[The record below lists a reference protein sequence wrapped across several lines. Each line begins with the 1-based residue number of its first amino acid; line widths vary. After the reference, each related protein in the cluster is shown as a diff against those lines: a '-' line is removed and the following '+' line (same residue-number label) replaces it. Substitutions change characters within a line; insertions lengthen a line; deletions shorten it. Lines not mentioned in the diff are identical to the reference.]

1 MNTQVGDRLI
11 HCKACGSSI
20 SVNTPIKVNN
30 KGHQHSIS
38 IKKMDRRSK
47 HGKISSRLVKLQ
59 KKEKRDLTKTQ
70 FQERSQI
77 ELQQQIALSLNQE
90 YMKRQTSLG
99 TRHQNIH
106 LDHIKLKNE
115 EEKPTSKITQL
126 FSLIPKVVNNLGI
139 FRVRRKKPNIEENL

>member
-1 MNTQVGDRLI
+1 M
-11 HCKACGSSI
+11 
-20 SVNTPIKVNN
+20 
-30 KGHQHSIS
+30 
-38 IKKMDRRSK
+38 KKMYRRSK
-47 HGKISSRLVKLQ
+47 HGKISSRKLEHQ
-59 KKEKRDLTKTQ
+59 KKERQNVTRKQL
-70 FQERSQI
+70 QEQSEI
-77 ELQQQIALSLNQE
+77 ELQQQIALLLNQE
-90 YMKRQTSLG
+90 YLKRQTSLG